1 MGKRKK
7 PDEIKRLLAEAERD
21 LSRGLSVA
29 DVCRK
34 MGVSET
40 TYHRWRQR
48 FSATRVDEARHIKQL
63 ESEVA
68 RLKELVAELLLDKRM
83 LQDVAKK
90 SGDRLPAEDLRRL
103 PPGYLLDL
111 RKEIEPGSGLLALDA
126 PLPGRL
132 ACGRPAAAQGHQTAG
147 TQAPALGLPHDSRL
161 AGAQRVD
168 GESQACPPAVA

>member
-7 PDEIKRLLAEAERD
+7 PEEIKRLLAEAERD

-34 MGVSET
+34 IGVSEA

-48 FSATRVDEARHIKQL
+48 FSAAGADEARRVKQL

-90 SGDRLPAEDLRRL
+90 
-103 PPGYLLDL
+103 
-111 RKEIEPGSGLLALDA
+111 KW
-126 PLPGRL
+126 
-132 ACGRPAAAQGHQTAG
+132 
-147 TQAPALGLPHDSRL
+147 
-161 AGAQRVD
+161 
-168 GESQACPPAVA
+168 

>member
-7 PDEIKRLLAEAERD
+7 PDEIKRLLAEADRD

-34 MGVSET
+34 VGVSET

-48 FSATRVDEARHIKQL
+48 FHATRAEDSRHVKQL

-68 RLKELVAELLLDKRM
+68 RLKELVAELLLDKKM

-90 SGDRLPAEDLRRL
+90 
-103 PPGYLLDL
+103 
-111 RKEIEPGSGLLALDA
+111 KW
-126 PLPGRL
+126 
-132 ACGRPAAAQGHQTAG
+132 
-147 TQAPALGLPHDSRL
+147 
-161 AGAQRVD
+161 
-168 GESQACPPAVA
+168 

>member
-7 PDEIKRLLAEAERD
+7 PEEIKRLLAEAARD

-34 MGVSET
+34 IGVSEA

-48 FSATRVDEARHIKQL
+48 FSTARPDDSRKVKEL

-90 SGDRLPAEDLRRL
+90 
-103 PPGYLLDL
+103 
-111 RKEIEPGSGLLALDA
+111 KW
-126 PLPGRL
+126 
-132 ACGRPAAAQGHQTAG
+132 
-147 TQAPALGLPHDSRL
+147 
-161 AGAQRVD
+161 
-168 GESQACPPAVA
+168 